1 MANHPL
7 DTLPSASL
15 SPSDPQLH
23 RNATAQASPYGG
35 VGGVFLL
42 WVAFGALV
50 LVWPDSLQRM
60 WDQYLD
66 WNVIFQIIAG
76 VLLLPWVVATWVWQS
91 DWSTLARALVIGFLV
106 IGTLISFAPRGPK
119 PETGAS

>member
-7 DTLPSASL
+7 DAMPSASY
-15 SPSDPQLH
+15 SQPEPQ
-23 RNATAQASPYGG
+23 RSAAAQASPYGG

-42 WVAFGALV
+42 WVVFGALV
-50 LVWPDSLQRM
+50 LFWPDTLQRV

-66 WNVIFQIIAG
+66 WHLVLQVVVG

-106 IGTLISFAPRGPK
+106 IGTLISFAPRSPNLRAGR
-119 PETGAS
+119 S

>member
-7 DTLPSASL
+7 DAMPSASF
-15 SPSDPQLH
+15 SPSEPQPCH
-23 RNATAQASPYGG
+23 NGTAQASPYGG
-35 VGGVFLL
+35 MGGVFLL
-42 WVAFGALV
+42 WVAFGALI
-50 LVWPDSLQRM
+50 LFWPETLQRM

-66 WNVIFQIIAG
+66 WNVIFQIIVG

-91 DWSTLARALVIGFLV
+91 DWSTLAQVLVIGFLV

>member
-7 DTLPSASL
+7 DAMPSGSY
-15 SPSDPQLH
+15 SPSEPQP
-23 RNATAQASPYGG
+23 RRTPAAQVSPYGG

-50 LVWPDSLQRM
+50 LFWPDTLTRM

-66 WNVIFQIIAG
+66 WNVISRIIVG

-91 DWSTLARALVIGFLV
+91 DWSTLVRALVIGFLA
-106 IGTLISFAPRGPK
+106 IGTLISFAPRSPK
-119 PETGAS
+119 LVTEAS